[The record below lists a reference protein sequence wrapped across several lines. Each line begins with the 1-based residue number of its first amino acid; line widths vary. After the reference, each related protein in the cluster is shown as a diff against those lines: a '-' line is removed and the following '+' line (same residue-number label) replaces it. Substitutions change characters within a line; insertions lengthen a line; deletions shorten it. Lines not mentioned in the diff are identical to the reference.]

1 MESEDR
7 GRFAALM
14 TDAIGVVLA
23 GGRGRRIGG
32 DKAIVELEGRALIH
46 YVLEAL
52 HEVCED
58 VVVTAK
64 RGTIL
69 PSLAGAAD
77 LWIEPDE
84 PTHPLCGVEHALR
97 MAAGRPILAVAVD
110 LPLIDA
116 GTLRAIASADAS
128 GVAVVAPL
136 VHGRLQPLCALWL
149 PRALPGLDEA
159 VRTGARATAVAE
171 ELGVRAVDGLDP
183 DAFYNVNAPEDLLG
197 ATELLRGGSPR

>member
-1 MESEDR
+1 M
-7 GRFAALM
+7 AAE
-14 TDAIGVVLA
+14 AIGVVLA

-52 HEVCED
+52 HEVCD
-58 VVVTAK
+58 TVVVTAK

-84 PTHPLCGVEHALR
+84 PQHPLCGVEHALR
-97 MAAGRPILAVAVD
+97 LAVGRPILAVAVD
-110 LPLIDA
+110 LPLMDA
-116 GTLRAIASADAS
+116 ATLRAILGADTS
-128 GVAVVAPL
+128 GVSVVAPL

-149 PRALPGLDEA
+149 PRALQGLNPGLLA
-159 VRTGARATAVAE
+159 QGGRATEIAE
-171 ELGVRAVDGLDP
+171 QLGVRAIDGLDP

-197 ATELLRGGSPR
+197 ASVLLRGASPR

>member
-1 MESEDR
+1 MSAE
-7 GRFAALM
+7 
-14 TDAIGVVLA
+14 AIGVVLA

-69 PSLAGAAD
+69 PPLAGAAD

-84 PTHPLCGVEHALR
+84 PQHPLCGVEHALR
-97 MAAGRPILAVAVD
+97 LAAGRPILAVAVD

-116 GTLRAIASADAS
+116 ATLGAIATTDPDGA
-128 GVAVVAPL
+128 AVVAPL

-149 PRALPGLDEA
+149 PRALPGLHDA
-159 VRTGARATAVAE
+159 VTSGARATAVAE
-171 ELGVRAVDGLDP
+171 ALGVRVLDGLDP
-183 DAFYNVNAPEDLLG
+183 TAFYNVNAPEDLLG
-197 ATELLRGGSPR
+197 AAALLTGESRR

>member
-1 MESEDR
+1 MEAE
-7 GRFAALM
+7 
-14 TDAIGVVLA
+14 AIGVVLA
-23 GGRGRRIGG
+23 GGRGKRIGG

-84 PTHPLCGVEHALR
+84 PQHPLAGVEHALQL
-97 MAAGRPILAVAVD
+97 AVGRPILAVAVD

-116 GTLRAIASADAS
+116 TTLRAIATTDPGGGA
-128 GVAVVAPL
+128 AVVAPL

-149 PRALPGLDEA
+149 PRALPGLRDA
-159 VRTGARATAVAE
+159 VRTGARATATVEA
-171 ELGVRAVDGLDP
+171 LGVRAIDGLDP
-183 DAFYNVNAPEDLLG
+183 TAFYNVNAPEDLLG
-197 ATELLRGGSPR
+197 AAALLAGG